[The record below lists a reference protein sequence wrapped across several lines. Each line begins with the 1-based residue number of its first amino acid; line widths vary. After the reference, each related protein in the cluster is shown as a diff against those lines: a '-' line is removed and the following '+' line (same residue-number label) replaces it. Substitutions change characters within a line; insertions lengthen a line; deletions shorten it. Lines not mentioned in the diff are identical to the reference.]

1 MDEPCPRLSTA
12 SPVTPPPDAHPQD
25 LLAPQAA
32 RPPPRFLPG
41 RPRESPCP
49 RRDTGGTAAA
59 AGLTA
64 RHWFPGALIHFSDG
78 ISEVTKRR
86 LREETAPP
94 TPASVPPTSS
104 FGPRPQLLLAT
115 NPDVPFTGASQGG
128 GRGASGKISPLIG
141 PSARQ
146 SCGAGLRRWVRRFL
160 NMAEGEGWRVSSVGS
175 GGPGTR
181 VCRSERAGG
190 RAPGPPHTPPCPPPT
205 PPRPC
210 EAYRAEWELCRSAG
224 HFLRHYYVHGE
235 RPACGQWR
243 RDLASCREW
252 EERRSA
258 EAQVRP
264 GDPTGPAEP
273 RKAGNQRRWALGAG
287 RGGRALNR
295 GFGRSPPR
303 VL

>member
-160 NMAEGEGWRVSSVGS
+160 NMAEGEGWR
-175 GGPGTR
+175 
-181 VCRSERAGG
+181 
-190 RAPGPPHTPPCPPPT
+190 

-258 EAQVRP
+258 EAQTIQPMEFSSPEYWSGEPFCSP
-264 GDPTGPAEP
+264 GDLPNPGIEP
-273 RKAGNQRRWALGAG
+273 RSPALQADSLPPGPEGEPRVAGAG
-287 RGGRALNR
+287 PNAVTGILTRNQGTERPHGDTR
-295 GFGRSPPR
+295 
-303 VL
+303 

>member
-181 VCRSERAGG
+181 VCRSGRAGTWSPAHAPVPAPAAAAPVRG
-190 RAPGPPHTPPCPPPT
+190 LPRRVGALPQRRALPAPLLRPRRAAGLRAVAARPGQL
-205 PPRPC
+205 PRVGGAP
-210 EAYRAEWELCRSAG
+210 
-224 HFLRHYYVHGE
+224 
-235 RPACGQWR
+235 Q
-243 RDLASCREW
+243 
-252 EERRSA
+252 RRSPG
-258 EAQVRP
+258 EAR
-264 GDPTGPAEP
+264 
-273 RKAGNQRRWALGAG
+273 
-287 RGGRALNR
+287 
-295 GFGRSPPR
+295 
-303 VL
+303 